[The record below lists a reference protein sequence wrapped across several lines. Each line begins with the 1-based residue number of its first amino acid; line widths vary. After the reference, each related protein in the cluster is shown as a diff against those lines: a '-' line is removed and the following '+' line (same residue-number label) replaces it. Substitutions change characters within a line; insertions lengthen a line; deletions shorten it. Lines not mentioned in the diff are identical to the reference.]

1 VIIEGIDVGV
11 AGALVQETGTSSGA
25 TPISI
30 RPMPMASS
38 RASASAPQTP
48 ANLFKMAM
56 RYTVPKTI
64 GSNVQYR
71 GDIFAEGLNHPGH
84 STAHRAGWSLA
95 FGLMTKFQTTE
106 QTYILLTWIICSTK
120 RITAASACPIT
131 DRLTAIRARRR

>member
-56 RYTVPKTI
+56 SYTVPKTRWTF

-71 GDIFAEGLNHPGH
+71 GDIFAEGLNWFIPD
-84 STAHRAGWSLA
+84 TLWRI
-95 FGLMTKFQTTE
+95 E
-106 QTYILLTWIICSTK
+106 QDGVWP
-120 RITAASACPIT
+120 SA
-131 DRLTAIRARRR
+131 